1 MSTLVDTMNTA
12 TTNGVRPVF
21 QRKTDLTPT
30 FQVAGNTLDASVD
43 NGEDGA
49 WFFRLAPHGA
59 THP

>member
-1 MSTLVDTMNTA
+1 MNTA
-12 TTNGVRPVF
+12 TTNGVTPVF